1 MARGTIPFLKLGFRT
16 VRFQPTKV
24 EKALQKREVREVG
37 EINKQLGDLV
47 TLAQQQTDLF
57 RRLLERER
65 ML

>member
-1 MARGTIPFLKLGFRT
+1 MRAGEITESREAQLLCAIARTLL
-16 VRFQPTKV
+16 
-24 EKALQKREVREVG
+24 

-47 TLAQQQTDLF
+47 TLAQQQTDLL